1 MPWLLHRPGEMHSVC
16 AADRFCPAAMPE
28 KLLTVPEDAQTVV
41 AALSGL
47 LGEPFSGGRRSAGAA
62 SELFL
67 HAFLPQTG
75 CSRKQEDES
84 ADKSS

>member
-1 MPWLLHRPGEMHSVC
+1 MAFAQAGRDALGLCGRPVL
-16 AADRFCPAAMPE
+16 PAAMPE